1 MRIPLGINGFPF
13 YPRIIGSRPLHD
25 ADARRNTGTHACA
38 HPYRPTTTTMKKSD
52 HQRRNTLS
60 ENVIHVGTGFVARER
75 PHVVEALSTL
85 GPHFVTRELISRK
98 DFTVGWDD
106 EIKAEQRAASD
117 QTAELQRRRIA
128 SCRRYADVIDKAAPE
143 IARACRNL
151 GVKSEGIKWLIEP
164 KQWVFEIGPGAH
176 ITIKSTGKWYFSD
189 PTAQRLHEKV
199 DKYYYWENCETR
211 NDERIIED
219 LKAQVEKKAMPRR
232 PIVYKQ
238 HWRLVH

>member
-1 MRIPLGINGFPF
+1 M
-13 YPRIIGSRPLHD
+13 
-25 ADARRNTGTHACA
+25 
-38 HPYRPTTTTMKKSD
+38 
-52 HQRRNTLS
+52 
-60 ENVIHVGTGFVARER
+60 
-75 PHVVEALSTL
+75 VEALSTL
-85 GPHFVTRELISRK
+85 GPDFVTGELISRR

-143 IARACRNL
+143 IAHACRNL
-151 GVKSEGIKWLIEP
+151 GVKSEGIKWPIEP

-176 ITIKSTGKWYFSD
+176 ITIKSPGKWYFCD

-199 DKYYYWENCETR
+199 DKYYYWENCEAR
-211 NDERIIED
+211 DDERVIDD
-219 LKAQVEKKAMPRR
+219 LKAQVETKAMPRR

>member
-1 MRIPLGINGFPF
+1 M
-13 YPRIIGSRPLHD
+13 
-25 ADARRNTGTHACA
+25 
-38 HPYRPTTTTMKKSD
+38 
-52 HQRRNTLS
+52 
-60 ENVIHVGTGFVARER
+60 
-75 PHVVEALSTL
+75 
-85 GPHFVTRELISRK
+85 
-98 DFTVGWDD
+98 GWDD

>member
-1 MRIPLGINGFPF
+1 M
-13 YPRIIGSRPLHD
+13 
-25 ADARRNTGTHACA
+25 
-38 HPYRPTTTTMKKSD
+38 
-52 HQRRNTLS
+52 
-60 ENVIHVGTGFVARER
+60 
-75 PHVVEALSTL
+75 
-85 GPHFVTRELISRK
+85 
-98 DFTVGWDD
+98 GWDD

-128 SCRRYADVIDKAAPE
+128 SCGRYTDVIDKAAPE

-151 GVKSEGIKWLIEP
+151 GVKTEGIKRLIEP

-219 LKAQVEKKAMPRR
+219 LKAQVEKKAMPRQ

>member
-1 MRIPLGINGFPF
+1 
-13 YPRIIGSRPLHD
+13 
-25 ADARRNTGTHACA
+25 
-38 HPYRPTTTTMKKSD
+38 
-52 HQRRNTLS
+52 
-60 ENVIHVGTGFVARER
+60 
-75 PHVVEALSTL
+75 
-85 GPHFVTRELISRK
+85 
-98 DFTVGWDD
+98 VGWDD
-106 EIKAEQRAASD
+106 EIKAEQRAASV

-143 IARACRNL
+143 IAHACRNL
-151 GVKSEGIKWLIEP
+151 GVKSEGIKWPIEP

-199 DKYYYWENCETR
+199 DKYYYWENCETG
-211 NDERIIED
+211 NDEGIIED
-219 LKAQVEKKAMPRR
+219 LKAQVEKKAIPRQ

>member
-1 MRIPLGINGFPF
+1 
-13 YPRIIGSRPLHD
+13 
-25 ADARRNTGTHACA
+25 
-38 HPYRPTTTTMKKSD
+38 
-52 HQRRNTLS
+52 
-60 ENVIHVGTGFVARER
+60 VIHMGTDFVAKER
-75 PHVVEALSTL
+75 TRGGGVVDDRAALRNKRLLSSK
-85 GPHFVTRELISRK
+85 E
-98 DFTVGWDD
+98 FTVGWDD

-128 SCRRYADVIDKAAPE
+128 SCRRYTDVIDKAAPE
-143 IARACRNL
+143 IARACRKL
-151 GVKSEGIKWLIEP
+151 GVKTEGIKRLIAP
-164 KQWVFEIGPGAH
+164 KQWVFDIGPGAH
-176 ITIKSTGKWYFSD
+176 ITIRSTGKWYFSD

-219 LKAQVEKKAMPRR
+219 LKAQVEKKAMPRQ

>member
-1 MRIPLGINGFPF
+1 MRIPLGINGFPIH
-13 YPRIIGSRPLHD
+13 PRIIGSRRLRD

-38 HPYRPTTTTMKKSD
+38 YPYRRTTTTMKTSD

-60 ENVIHVGTGFVARER
+60 ENAIPPGCGFGGEGAPTRGGVVDARA
-75 PHVVEALSTL
+75 ALHNKKT
-85 GPHFVTRELISRK
+85 FSRK
-98 DFTVGWDD
+98 NFTVGWDD
-106 EIKAEQRAASD
+106 EMKAEPCAASD
-117 QTAELQRRRIA
+117 QTAEIQRRRIA
-128 SCRRYADVIDKAAPE
+128 SCRRYADVIDNAAPE

-151 GVKSEGIKWLIEP
+151 GVRSEGVKWLMEP
-164 KQWVFEIGPGAH
+164 KQWVFETGPGAH

-189 PTAQRLHEKV
+189 PTARRLHEKV
-199 DKYYYWENCETR
+199 DKYYCWENCETR
-211 NDERIIED
+211 NSERIVED

>member
-1 MRIPLGINGFPF
+1 M
-13 YPRIIGSRPLHD
+13 
-25 ADARRNTGTHACA
+25 
-38 HPYRPTTTTMKKSD
+38 
-52 HQRRNTLS
+52 
-60 ENVIHVGTGFVARER
+60 IHVGTGFVAKER
-75 PHVVEALSTL
+75 PHLVEALSTL
-85 GPHFVTRELISRK
+85 GPDFVTRDLFRK
-98 DFTVGWDD
+98 EFTVGWDD

-128 SCRRYADVIDKAAPE
+128 SCRRYTDVIDKAAPE

-151 GVKSEGIKWLIEP
+151 GVKSEGIKRLIEP

-176 ITIKSTGKWYFSD
+176 ITIRSTGKWYFSG

-219 LKAQVEKKAMPRR
+219 LTAQVEKKAMPRQ